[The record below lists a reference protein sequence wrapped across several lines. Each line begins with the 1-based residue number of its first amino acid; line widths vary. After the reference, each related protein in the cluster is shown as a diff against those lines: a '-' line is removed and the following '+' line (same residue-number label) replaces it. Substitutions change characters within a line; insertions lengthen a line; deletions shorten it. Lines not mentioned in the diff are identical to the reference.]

1 MSNVIFAKNAMRS
14 LAAKAQETVANPN
27 LTNAQ
32 KKNIL
37 DKIDVDLKAHS
48 QTITVHDQASRLM
61 SGGSSLGSNEGMA
74 FGSQSFA
81 SSLKS
86 ARIPRLNLTEDVTK
100 ALYGAVTSKQSLRIE
115 TKATTTDPGTLLP
128 SALVPGIV
136 DFRREPVRLL
146 DFIPASPMAGPS
158 IEFVQHVS
166 TTGVATVVARGGT
179 KPTIVPNLQ
188 TLILTAR
195 KVAAILAIPDETIQD
210 FQGFVTY
217 LQNELIRAIT
227 AAENDEVLNADG
239 TGEHLLGLLNV
250 SGILTRD
257 AAADLVADPTATGID
272 SLEMAITDLRVGPAF
287 TEADVIVLHPT
298 TWSKLRRV
306 KDSQK
311 RYIVDVDPT
320 SAEADSLFNVK
331 VLPTTSIAAGTALVA
346 SMQEG
351 AQAFVRTGMVLDVSN
366 STGTNFS
373 TNTTS
378 FRAEERFTVGCP
390 RPAALCKVVNL

>member
-1 MSNVIFAKNAMRS
+1 MSNVIHAKNAMRS

-27 LTNAQ
+27 LTFAQ
-32 KKNIL
+32 KKTVL
-37 DKIDVDLKAHS
+37 DQIDVDLKAHS
-48 QTITVHDQASRLM
+48 QTITVHEQAQRLM
-61 SGGSSLGSNEGMA
+61 AGGSSLNGDEGLAYGSR
-74 FGSQSFA
+74 SYA

-86 ARIPRLNLTEDVTK
+86 ARIPRLDLTEEVTK

-136 DFRREPVRLL
+136 DLRREPVRLL
-146 DFIPASPMAGPS
+146 DYIPASPMAGPS

-188 TLILTAR
+188 NLILTAQ
-195 KVAAILAIPDETIQD
+195 KVAAILSIPDETIQD

-227 AAENDEVLNADG
+227 DTQNQEILNGSGVDP
-239 TGEHLLGLLNV
+239 HLLGLLNV

-257 AAADLVADPTATGID
+257 AAADLVADPNASGID

-331 VLPTTSIAAGTALVA
+331 VLPTTSIAVGTALVA

>member
-1 MSNVIFAKNAMRS
+1 MSNVIFAKTAMRA
-14 LAAKAQETVANPN
+14 LGVKAQQITDNP
-27 LTNAQ
+27 LMTNTEKLAE
-32 KKNIL
+32 
-37 DKIDVDLKAHS
+37 LKAMGVELKRH
-48 QTITVHDQASRLM
+48 QATIATHDQASRLM
-61 SGGSSLGSNEGMA
+61 SGGSSLGSDEGMA

-81 SSLKS
+81 SSLKTG
-86 ARIPRLNLTEDVTK
+86 RIPRLNLTEEVTK
-100 ALYGAVTSKQSLRIE
+100 ALYGAVTSKQGLRIE
-115 TKATTTDPGTLLP
+115 TKTTTDPGTLLP

-166 TTGVATVVARGGT
+166 TTGAATVVARGGT

-195 KVAAILAIPDETIQD
+195 KVAAILSIPDETIQD

-227 AAENDEVLNADG
+227 STQNTEILSGDG
-239 TGEHLLGLLNV
+239 TGEHILGLLNV

-257 AAADLVADPTATGID
+257 AAADVIADANATGID
-272 SLEMAITDLRVGPAF
+272 SIEMAITDLRVGPAF
-287 TEADVIVLHPT
+287 TEPDVIVMHPT

-390 RPAALCKVVNL
+390 RPAALCKVTNL